1 MRFSRAGLAL
11 FLAMS
16 AVLSATISEANIERM
31 PSVNSICVH
40 ERTVLRSKDGRSI
53 RESTADDPVE
63 LAKVTVCDRE
73 RTACMV
79 QGEEVPMTLCR

>member
-1 MRFSRAGLAL
+1 
-11 FLAMS
+11 MS
-16 AVLSATISEANIERM
+16 AALSATNSEASIERA

-53 RESTADDPVE
+53 RDSTSDHPVE
-63 LAKVTVCDRE
+63 LAKVTICDRE